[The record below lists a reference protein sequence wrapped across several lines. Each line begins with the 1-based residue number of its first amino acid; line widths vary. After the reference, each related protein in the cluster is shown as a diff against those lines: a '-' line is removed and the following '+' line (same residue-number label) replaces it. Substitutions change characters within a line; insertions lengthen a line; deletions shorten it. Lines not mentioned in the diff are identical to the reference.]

1 MEEHS
6 LIKELKDG
14 DNDGFRYIYE
24 KYKEK
29 LNSYVYYKIKNK
41 SEAEDLVQEIFT
53 KVYKNIGLYDE
64 TQGTFYNFLLSNAN
78 QIIAEYSRK
87 NISREQKVDKVQLDY
102 NIAANDSAFAVYDN
116 FDGEYN
122 IEELLDELPPDQ
134 REVFILVCIKHMS
147 YKDAERLLNKSD
159 LSVKSLLF
167 RARSNLKKK
176 IAKKY
181 PELAREYGFK
191 KALKMIVVSCVCVG
205 LISGF
210 AYATWRAYQN
220 SHYKNTF
227 TIADTAQDI
236 QGEVEETISKQN
248 ACEKINSDLK
258 ILGINL
264 LVNEDDLHLFRD
276 YKSDEICWEYK
287 NEELLLKVS
296 AYDGRLVNFAVL
308 GQTVEMFDYSEDV
321 LRKLNIIDGYE
332 LASREVDDG
341 IENIE
346 YAKKYGDIFN
356 SYQSATIGIKNG
368 KIFNIFTVNYAY
380 EDKDV
385 LVSKEEALKILKE
398 NGIDADDVELAIED
412 VGVLNPEKNDVV
424 NDNISEEN
432 STENV
437 LDREQADVRK
447 VWKTSMNELV
457 DANTGVLI
465 NSNVKNKEIK
475 KMGS

>member
-1 MEEHS
+1 M
-6 LIKELKDG
+6 
-14 DNDGFRYIYE
+14 
-24 KYKEK
+24 
-29 LNSYVYYKIKNK
+29 
-41 SEAEDLVQEIFT
+41 
-53 KVYKNIGLYDE
+53 
-64 TQGTFYNFLLSNAN
+64 
-78 QIIAEYSRK
+78 
-87 NISREQKVDKVQLDY
+87 DKVQLDY
-102 NIAANDSAFAVYDN
+102 NIADNDSAFTVYDN

-296 AYDGRLVNFAVL
+296 AYDGRLVNLAVL

-332 LASREVDDG
+332 LVSREVADG

-398 NGIDADDVELAIED
+398 NGIDADDVELAIEN
-412 VGVLNPEKNDVV
+412 VGVLNLNEVEGINEE
-424 NDNISEEN
+424 ISEEN
-432 STENV
+432 VDKFVFN
-437 LDREQADVRK
+437 RKQADIRK
-447 VWKTSMNELV
+447 VWKTTDGKYFIN
-457 DANTGVLI
+457 ANSGNI
-465 NSNVKNKEIK
+465 IIRDIQSKEEKN
-475 KMGS
+475 MSS

>member
-6 LIKELKDG
+6 LIKGLKHG
-14 DNDGFRYIYE
+14 DNEDFKYIYE

-87 NISREQKVDKVQLDY
+87 NISREQKAE
-102 NIAANDSAFAVYDN
+102 NICIDHDITYDDEAFAVYDK
-116 FDGEYN
+116 FEGEYN
-122 IEELLDELPPDQ
+122 IKELLDELPPDQ
-134 REVFILVCIKHMS
+134 REVFVLVYVKHMT
-147 YKDAERLLNKSD
+147 YKDVERLISKSE

-167 RARSNLKKK
+167 RARRNLKRK
-176 IAKKY
+176 IAEKY
-181 PELAREYGFK
+181 PEVAREYGFT
-191 KALKMIVVSCVCVG
+191 KALKMVAVSCVCVG
-205 LISGF
+205 LIGGF
-210 AYATWRAYQN
+210 TYATWRAYQS

-227 TIADTAQDI
+227 TIADTTQDI
-236 QGEVEETISKQN
+236 QGEAEETISKQV

-264 LVNEDDLHLFRD
+264 LANEDDLHLYRD

-287 NEELLLKVS
+287 NDEILLKVS

-308 GQTVEMFDYSEDV
+308 GKSVEMCDYSENI
-321 LRKLNIIDGYE
+321 LRSLNIIDGYE
-332 LASREVDDG
+332 LASREVVDG

-356 SYQSATIGIKNG
+356 SYQSATIAIKNE

-385 LVSKEEALKILKE
+385 LVSKDEALKILKD
-398 NGIDADDVELAIED
+398 NGIDADDVELAIEN
-412 VGVLNPEKNDVV
+412 VGVL
-424 NDNISEEN
+424 DNNKVEDINEEISEEN
-432 STENV
+432 VDEFVFS
-437 LDREQADVRK
+437 RKQADIRK
-447 VWKTSMNELV
+447 VWKTSTNELV
-457 DANTGVLI
+457 DTIDGKLYGQNIILDI
-465 NSNVKNKEIK
+465 DK
-475 KMGS
+475 

>member
-1 MEEHS
+1 M
-6 LIKELKDG
+6 
-14 DNDGFRYIYE
+14 
-24 KYKEK
+24 
-29 LNSYVYYKIKNK
+29 
-41 SEAEDLVQEIFT
+41 
-53 KVYKNIGLYDE
+53 
-64 TQGTFYNFLLSNAN
+64 
-78 QIIAEYSRK
+78 
-87 NISREQKVDKVQLDY
+87 
-102 NIAANDSAFAVYDN
+102 
-116 FDGEYN
+116 
-122 IEELLDELPPDQ
+122 
-134 REVFILVCIKHMS
+134 
-147 YKDAERLLNKSD
+147 
-159 LSVKSLLF
+159 
-167 RARSNLKKK
+167 
-176 IAKKY
+176 
-181 PELAREYGFK
+181 
-191 KALKMIVVSCVCVG
+191 
-205 LISGF
+205 
-210 AYATWRAYQN
+210 
-220 SHYKNTF
+220 
-227 TIADTAQDI
+227 
-236 QGEVEETISKQN
+236 
-248 ACEKINSDLK
+248 K

-332 LASREVDDG
+332 LVSREVVDG

-380 EDKDV
+380 EDKDI
-385 LVSKEEALKILKE
+385 LVSKDEALKILKD
-398 NGIDADDVELAIED
+398 NGIDADDVELAIEN